1 MPVVP
6 RFRLGLD
13 ELVHV
18 VADVDHQDNGHT
30 YWTPMCATREA
41 WIVLIASDVEG
52 PPTCL
57 TCVIHPY
64 R

>member
-13 ELVHV
+13 ELVHIILFTNRR
-18 VADVDHQDNGHT
+18 DERLN
-30 YWTPMCATREA
+30 YWTPACNPDQEWFIQRGAA
-41 WIVLIASDVEG
+41 VEQR
-52 PPTCL
+52 PTCL
-57 TCVIHPY
+57 ACLACP